1 MKKSFLAG
9 VLATLALSAPL
20 SRADDA
26 HRHDKNEDPAANTMA
41 QSGLAA
47 PLERFTTLHAF
58 SGGDGS
64 NPRAALLRGAE
75 GNVYGTTYRGGH
87 GEGTVFKLT
96 RTGRFATLHEFDG
109 TDGSSPS
116 GSLVRGSANRGRD
129 GRACDGEDANEPAGR
144 HTESLERSHH
154 HCDRDHGS
162 FFGTTE
168 SGGAWSAG
176 TVFRITARGVLTSLH
191 DFRGS
196 DGSTP
201 SGLARGND
209 GNFYGATQSG
219 GASQNGT
226 IFKITAAG
234 VLTTLHAFSG
244 GDGAAPRAALV
255 QGSDGNFY
263 GTTEFGGSSN
273 SGTVFRITPAGELAT
288 LHAFSFGED
297 GALPLAGLIQGRD
310 GNFYGTTFQGARGY
324 GTVFRMTPAGML
336 TPLHAFFPGDGE
348 GSHPFGGLVQGEDG
362 GYYGTTEE
370 GGANG
375 LGTVFRVTAE
385 GEFTT
390 LHAFDGSDGSNPEAG
405 LTRAGEDVS
414 YGTTANGGPH
424 GGGVIFKIQSLPP
437 AR

>member
-1 MKKSFLAG
+1 MKKSFLAA
-9 VLATLALSAPL
+9 VLATL
-20 SRADDA
+20 
-26 HRHDKNEDPAANTMA
+26 NTMP
-41 QSGLAA
+41 QLGLAA
-47 PLERFTTLHAF
+47 PPERLTTLHAF
-58 SGGDGS
+58 SGADGS
-64 NPRAALLRGAE
+64 NPRAALLRGAD
-75 GNVYGTTYRGGH
+75 GNFYGTTYRGGR
-87 GEGTVFKLT
+87 GDGTVFKLT
-96 RTGRFATLHEFDG
+96 RTGRFATLHEFNG
-109 TDGSSPS
+109 ADGSLPS
-116 GSLVRGSANRGRD
+116 GSLVRRSAHPGHD
-129 GRACDGEDANEPAGR
+129 GHGCDREDANEQAGPR
-144 HTESLERSHH
+144 TKSFREGHH

-168 SGGAWSAG
+168 GGGAGSAG
-176 TVFRITARGVLTSLH
+176 TVFRITTRGVLTSLH

-196 DGSTP
+196 DGSAP
-201 SGLARGND
+201 SGLVRGDD

-219 GASQNGT
+219 GPSQNGT

-244 GDGAAPRAALV
+244 GDGAAPRAALA

-263 GTTEFGGSSN
+263 GTTEFGGSAN
-273 SGTVFRITPAGELAT
+273 SGTVFRITPAGVLAT

-324 GTVFRMTPAGML
+324 GTVFRMTPAGTL
-336 TPLHAFFPGDGE
+336 TTLHAFFPGDGE
-348 GSHPFGGLVQGEDG
+348 GSNPFAGLVQGKDG

-405 LTRAGEDVS
+405 LTRADEDAS

-424 GGGVIFKIQSLPP
+424 GGGVIFKIQSPHP
-437 AR
+437 AK